1 MLNQAEPLQKVSEPS
16 REKQPSKKTLNSAV
30 FVQVNMEYSQMRD
43 FSEFCEQLHDMRLK
57 FHKWDSCERTVA
69 LYYLMAGLPFAN
81 ARFLQHAIERCISA
95 VNTPEAQ
102 ILEKNANDP
111 CYISNILTEH
121 PQNALSLL
129 LAHLPLL
136 RPGNKETANCYLKT
150 IKKVLSE
157 FMTPPCKIYN
167 ECVEIMSYVFVHPAF
182 DKNDK
187 KTFKHL
193 LKQVLNKVSPET
205 FVHSPV
211 YGSSDESVS
220 PNQEP
225 VQDSNKVI
233 RRSNSLTPAQT
244 KSIHTLQQNQIWSSQ
259 ENLTQPLPKQRSY
272 SLSSDKTI
280 PSSIPLIQSSSSDTR
295 LQDIDGIKNYPIM
308 RSIVSWL
315 KSLRLHKYS
324 WIFANLSYHQMLSL
338 SENTLENIGITK
350 GARHKLMLNITK
362 LRERS
367 NVMTELETEV
377 MNGGDLNIALKKL
390 KNLLQTPLQVSL
402 GEDLAVQFVKVM
414 GKVFS
419 QLLMLRQPTDET
431 LSLFSTICERADL
444 SDAFT
449 DDQKHRLAMW
459 QNQLTKGPIQPFSAQ
474 FNGLITQRPANLHCQ
489 YVHNVMVGASS
500 SQQSQT
506 SYAQKSSSFPNMQS
520 QPVQTGHRHSIGSVT
535 LQNHLQSHPVIGLQ
549 ERQTWTG
556 NQGGTI
562 IPKENGSQ
570 FHVRFQNVDDSEV
583 RRKQQLLKN
592 LDIESSLESLC
603 LQMMEHAL
611 GP

>member
-1 MLNQAEPLQKVSEPS
+1 
-16 REKQPSKKTLNSAV
+16 
-30 FVQVNMEYSQMRD
+30 MEYSQMRD

-81 ARFLQHAIERCISA
+81 ARFLQHAIERCIAA

-102 ILEKNANDP
+102 IVEKNANDP
-111 CYISNILTEH
+111 KYIANILSEH

-129 LAHLPLL
+129 LTHLPLL
-136 RPGNKETANCYLKT
+136 RPGNKETANCYLST

-157 FMTPPCKIYN
+157 FITPPYRIYN

-182 DKNDK
+182 DRNDK
-187 KTFKHL
+187 KMFKHL

-205 FVHSPV
+205 FLHSPAN
-211 YGSSDESVS
+211 GSSDESTS
-220 PNQEP
+220 PNQES
-225 VQDSNKVI
+225 VQNSTRLN

-244 KSIHTLQQNQIWSSQ
+244 KSSDNLHQNQIWSSH
-259 ENLTQPLPKQRSY
+259 ENLTQPSPKQRSY
-272 SLSSDKTI
+272 SLSNDK
-280 PSSIPLIQSSSSDTR
+280 SSLINVPPIQASSSETR
-295 LQDIDGIKNYPIM
+295 LQDIEGIKNYPVM

-324 WIFANLSYHQMLSL
+324 WIFTNLSYHQMLNL
-338 SENTLENIGITK
+338 DEMTLEGIGITK
-350 GARHKLMLNITK
+350 GARHKLLLNIAK
-362 LRERS
+362 LKERS
-367 NVMTELETEV
+367 VLMTELETEV
-377 MNGGDLNIALKKL
+377 MNGGDLSSALKKL
-390 KNLLQTPLQVSL
+390 KNILQTPLQVSL
-402 GEDLAVQFVKVM
+402 GEDLPMQFVRVM
-414 GKVFS
+414 GKVFT

-459 QNQLTKGPIQPFSAQ
+459 QNQLTKGPHQLPFSVHCSSHIAH
-474 FNGLITQRPANLHCQ
+474 RPLNFHCQ
-489 YVHNVMVGASS
+489 YVHNVAVGVSS
-500 SQQSQT
+500 NQHSQP
-506 SYAQKSSSFPNMQS
+506 SYAQKSSSFPNMQA
-520 QPVQTGHRHSIGSVT
+520 QPAHTGHRHSIGSVT
-535 LQNHLQSHPVIGLQ
+535 LQNHLQNHPLIGPKMQ
-549 ERQTWTG
+549 NRQPPC
-556 NQGGTI
+556 
-562 IPKENGSQ
+562 IPQSKTSNIKGANSQ
-570 FHVRFQNVDDSEV
+570 FHVRFQSVEDTEI
-583 RRKQQLLKN
+583 RKKQQLLKN